1 MPVENEELNETELFN
16 QSVSDESAEATEPAA
31 TEAEQPERPEGE
43 VVAETKADGE
53 KPTVDDNAPLVPSWR
68 LREVNEEKRGLADR
82 LAALEAERLQWQ
94 ANQQRQPEKEPE
106 KAKPDPLL
114 DPEGYAKHMEE
125 RFNERLLGERREMS
139 LRLAKRQYK
148 EEFDE
153 AYSAAR
159 ANVDPVLK
167 ARMQNSD
174 DPGETLIQWHRETKT
189 MKEVGT
195 DPKAWLEKQIAE
207 RLKDPT
213 FLAKAVEAAQSSAR
227 ETPQQ
232 TNGRPRVELPPS
244 LNSAS
249 RSNAALRSENQDVSD
264 PELFREI
271 TG

>member
-1 MPVENEELNETELFN
+1 
-16 QSVSDESAEATEPAA
+16 
-31 TEAEQPERPEGE
+31 
-43 VVAETKADGE
+43 
-53 KPTVDDNAPLVPSWR
+53 
-68 LREVNEEKRGLADR
+68 
-82 LAALEAERLQWQ
+82 
-94 ANQQRQPEKEPE
+94 
-106 KAKPDPLL
+106 
-114 DPEGYAKHMEE
+114 MEE

-153 AYSAAR
+153 AYSAAKEK
-159 ANVDPVLK
+159 VDPVLK

-213 FLAKAVEAAQSSAR
+213 FLAKAVEAAQNSAR

-244 LNSAS
+244 LSSAS